1 MSAYEHALHDES
13 ARGLLDDATVEKAAY
28 IIDSAGLPELL
39 EEWRLADKKG
49 KGGRPA
55 HIPMRTVLIGWL
67 LLAMEL
73 QPMHVRQLSIL
84 LHTRLTQKAADQ
96 LGIEHSPLAEVRALE
111 ERVRA
116 ATTRIFDLV
125 DAEPVSNRHR
135 RQTMAERKRDLE
147 WREKNADTIEVRR
160 QRRDILQNALL
171 EATYQLLPE
180 HYRPDR
186 VSVTVDATR
195 FKLHARGVGKKRLEV
210 MSDDGLVSVEPDAGY
225 YKRDSK
231 GNIPDPNSKLRPRI
245 SEYALEAEFAV
256 LSSNDPSRPHAV
268 PNIVMA
274 YGVHIPGQQP
284 VKAARRMVDSLW
296 SRGHQIDHFAGD
308 RAYLPAGD
316 PDVLQNPLR
325 LSGAKLLMDYPID
338 QLGQQA
344 TKHGAIL
351 VEGTWYSPDMPK
363 RLIDATKVYR
373 EALRA
378 DEKNPNLTAGD
389 RRERAIA
396 LERTWRGHLKQ
407 RSQYRLRE
415 KEKPDDKGRV
425 PMVCPAAG
433 PNPLVT
439 CPLKDLIK
447 DTRVSAPTVMP
458 VLPTSAM
465 KSPGA
470 VCTNKTS
477 TTFNVTDG
485 GSYGQYYEFGS
496 EEWESHYHHGR
507 NNVES
512 FNAYVK
518 DAATFDLASPGRRR
532 MRGFTAQS
540 ILVVITVAA
549 ANIRKVREF
558 LAERAV
564 EELDAAEGVIA
575 PAAGTRRHRKGPAS
589 QNLVYR
595 ARKGQRMNRVQSR
608 NPVRT

>member
-1 MSAYEHALHDES
+1 MSVYKHALHDES
-13 ARGLLDDATVEKAAY
+13 ARGLLNDATVEKAAY
-28 IIDSAGLPELL
+28 IVDSAGLPEML

-55 HIPMRTVLIGWL
+55 HIPMRAVLIGWL

-73 QPMHVRQLSIL
+73 QPMHVRQLSL
-84 LHTRLTQKAADQ
+84 LIHTRLTPKAAEL
-96 LGIEHSPLAEVRALE
+96 LGIEHSPLAEVRTLE
-111 ERVRA
+111 ERVRTA
-116 ATTRIFDLV
+116 STRIFNLV

-135 RQTMAERKRDLE
+135 RQTMTERKRDLE

-180 HYRPDR
+180 RYRPDR

-210 MSDDGLVSVEPDAGY
+210 MPDDGLISVEPDAGY

-296 SRGHQIDHFAGD
+296 SRGHEIDHFAGD

-316 PDVLQNPLR
+316 PNVLQNPLR
-325 LSGAKLLMDYPID
+325 LRGAKLLMDYPID

-351 VEGTWYSPDMPK
+351 VEGTWYSPGMPK

-373 EALRA
+373 EALKA
-378 DEKNPNLTAGD
+378 DEKDPNLTAGD

-396 LERTWRGHLKQ
+396 LERTWRAHLEQ
-407 RSQYRLRE
+407 RSQYQAGFGAPAKFAKCGMHFHEREKCVFESHLLLLTYFSLMDSYLLLGNLGNGPRALENTGQTPAKVTLAALGSAWLLVAGLLHSQDSCQCEDRLRTTQ
-415 KEKPDDKGRV
+415 
-425 PMVCPAAG
+425 PADRSFTRHG
-433 PNPLVT
+433 T
-439 CPLKDLIK
+439 GGLKTI
-447 DTRVSAPTVMP
+447 S
-458 VLPTSAM
+458 
-465 KSPGA
+465 
-470 VCTNKTS
+470 
-477 TTFNVTDG
+477 
-485 GSYGQYYEFGS
+485 
-496 EEWESHYHHGR
+496 
-507 NNVES
+507 
-512 FNAYVK
+512 
-518 DAATFDLASPGRRR
+518 ASPRRCHRGRRSYSSGR
-532 MRGFTAQS
+532 AIHRLCERTRIGCDLRDAS
-540 ILVVITVAA
+540 AA
-549 ANIRKVREF
+549 PRQPRSR
-558 LAERAV
+558 LRC
-564 EELDAAEGVIA
+564 A
-575 PAAGTRRHRKGPAS
+575 P
-589 QNLVYR
+589 L
-595 ARKGQRMNRVQSR
+595 
-608 NPVRT
+608 